1 MNSVPSDR
9 KTALS
14 WRGYVSIQHR
24 ASKPRPRFVGSVD
37 ENLGNSY
44 YGLERFQISKRY
56 RAGNRA
62 VQPAI
67 DGQFAVLGYPFTTRF
82 IPLVSTADL
91 AAARP
96 IARDKKRIAAEL
108 RQARELVGADEE
120 RALLIDENDYI
131 FSKFAGI
138 SH

>member
-1 MNSVPSDR
+1 MKISGTPITGLSGSKFLSDI
-9 KTALS
+9 ALA
-14 WRGYVSIQHR
+14 I
-24 ASKPRPRFVGSVD
+24 
-37 ENLGNSY
+37 
-44 YGLERFQISKRY
+44 
-56 RAGNRA
+56 A

-67 DGQFAVLGYPFTTRF
+67 GGQFAVLGYPFTARF

-96 IARDKKRIAAEL
+96 IARDKKRITAEL
-108 RQARELVGADEE
+108 RHARELVGADEE